1 MNRILKLL
9 TGVAVAVFLC
19 LAAGA
24 VQAQAYIL
32 VLDPG
37 HGGPGSAGLG
47 CTYPPYSEKG
57 LTLDVATKLKAE
69 LSDIPGLT
77 VYMTRTGDTFL
88 SLEERAMYAKS
99 VNADL
104 MISLHFNSSGPHDK
118 TGTEV
123 WTSAFGNNFTVGA
136 ALGQQLLQQYTAMG
150 LESKGVKTRLGDRG
164 DYYGIIRNG
173 VAVGIPTIIFEH
185 CFLDYPTDR
194 SILES
199 KGTQGFAHADAVGIY
214 NFLNSN
220 YGLTRGQ
227 AAAAPAAGTSGKAS
241 NKETAKA
248 EAKSEAQAA
257 AAPAAQQSTA
267 MASQTKYGFPVDAA
281 GNVYYTDAS
290 GSKATFSSADWSW
303 LLSQWSYTSDA
314 EGNLKTLSTKDL
326 QTLLDK
332 HRAGQM

>member
-1 MNRILKLL
+1 MSRIFGTINKFVLSF
-9 TGVAVAVFLC
+9 VAAMFIFV
-19 LAAGA
+19 AAGA
-24 VQAQAYIL
+24 VQANAYVL

-37 HGGPGSAGLG
+37 HGGPGSTGLG

-77 VYMTRTGDTFL
+77 VYLTRTSDTYL
-88 SLEERAMYAKS
+88 SLEQRALYAQS
-99 VNADL
+99 VNADM

-123 WTSAFGNNFTVGA
+123 WTSAFGNNFTLGA
-136 ALGQQLLQQYTAMG
+136 SLGQQLLQQYTAMG

-173 VAVGIPTIIFEH
+173 VAAGVPTIILEH

-194 SILES
+194 SILEA

-220 YGLTRGQ
+220 YGLARGQ
-227 AAAAPAAGTSGKAS
+227 AAPAASTENSSKKDTKS
-241 NKETAKA
+241 SE
-248 EAKSEAQAA
+248 KSEAAA
-257 AAPAAQQSTA
+257 ADTSAI
-267 MASQTKYGFPVDAA
+267 ASQTKYGFPVDAA

-290 GSKATFSSADWSW
+290 GSKATFSSSDWTW
-303 LLSQWSYTSDA
+303 LLSQWSYTTDA
-314 EGNLKTLSTKDL
+314 EFHLKSLPVTDL
-326 QTLLDK
+326 QTLLSR
-332 HRAGQM
+332 HAAGQM

>member
-1 MNRILKLL
+1 MKKMIKLL
-9 TGVAVAVFLC
+9 AGIAAALFFI
-19 LAAGA
+19 LAAGP
-24 VQAQAYIL
+24 VRAQAYVL

-69 LSDIPGLT
+69 LADIPGLT
-77 VYMTRTGDTFL
+77 VYLTRTGDTYM
-88 SLEERAMYAKS
+88 SLEQRALYAQS
-99 VNADL
+99 VHADL
-104 MISLHFNSSGPHDK
+104 LLSLHFNASGPHDK

-123 WTSAFGNNFTVGA
+123 WTSAFGNNFTIGA
-136 ALGQQLLQQYTAMG
+136 ALGQQLIQQYTAMG

-164 DYYGIIRNG
+164 DYYGIIRSG
-173 VAVGIPTIIFEH
+173 IAVGIPTIILEH
-185 CFLDYPTDR
+185 CFLDHPTDR
-194 SILES
+194 AVLES

-220 YGLTRGQ
+220 YGMSRAQ
-227 AAAAPAAGTSGKAS
+227 AAAPAAAQP
-241 NKETAKA
+241 E
-248 EAKSEAQAA
+248 EAKSGGSTNKTEAA
-257 AAPAAQQSTA
+257 AAAASSAPAI
-267 MASQTKYGFPVDAA
+267 ASSTKYGFPVDSA

-290 GSKATFSSADWSW
+290 GSKATFSSSDWTW

-314 EGNLKTLSTKDL
+314 EGNLKTLSVKDL
-326 QTLLDK
+326 QTLVDK